1 MSSTALADR
10 LEAVAAE
17 LRAYPTSTDALRLLQ
32 GLSNAIDAEKV
43 VLVAEV
49 DEHRDFEAEGCSSLK
64 NWLRDQLHLDGRQ
77 AGQLVRSSR
86 TLRDMP
92 DLESLATEGA
102 VSLDHVDAFT
112 YAAKH
117 IEPMVVEQCMNP
129 LLDLATHAAP
139 TTVRQA
145 VKKLRAT
152 AHPDDLDEAWK
163 GMDQHDLKVSVVGDG
178 VAVTGFLPFDTGT
191 KLKTLLQSLS
201 APTCAEDDRPVSIR
215 RVTAL
220 DALLSSVL
228 ASGLPQDKGVRPHIT
243 LAADLEDL
251 AHNPETAT
259 AELAGFGTIGPTR
272 HTPPTKSRRQPTRR
286 HLRRTRLPRTR
297 RPRPP
302 HRVLVRRRP
311 HRPRQ
316 PHRAL
321 SEMSRSGAPGVLH
334 HRPRHAPDPP
344 HPAHPTHQRPSH
356 PSRLTSTALSRVAR
370 RETCCSNGGG
380 GAQPARRGLLDH
392 LDVET
397 ARANDDLEA
406 QEVEEERPPPVP
418 PELAQLVVRVVGG
431 VARLGRPV
439 GHHRVDESHPRR
451 RAVVRRRGQHQR
463 QGRDGDEGVG
473 EVLDAEVVGVRLAAV
488 GQEEVGRSPLA
499 AASAS
504 DPGSTPVTSVRGSAG
519 CAGPDERGAGQPARS
534 GG

>member
-1 MSSTALADR
+1 MSSTQLADR

-17 LRAYPTSTDALRLLQ
+17 LRAYPTPTDALRLLQ

-77 AGQLVRSSR
+77 AGQLVRSGR

-92 DLESLATEGA
+92 DLESLAVEGA

-117 IEPMVVEQCMNP
+117 IDPMVVEQCMNP

-152 AHPDDLDEAWK
+152 AHPDELDEAWIK
-163 GMDQHDLKVSVVGDG
+163 GMDRHDLKVSVVGDG

-191 KLKTLLQSLS
+191 KLKTVLQSLS

-228 ASGLPQDKGVRPHIT
+228 DSGLPQDKGVRPHV
-243 LAADLEDL
+243 DLTVDLSRL

-259 AELAGFGTIGPTR
+259 AELAGFGTIGPTQLQQMLCDADL
-272 HTPPTKSRRQPTRR
+272 TPILT
-286 HLRRTRLPRTR
+286 
-297 RPRPP
+297 
-302 HRVLVRRRP
+302 
-311 HRPRQ
+311 
-316 PHRAL
+316 A
-321 SEMSRSGAPGVLH
+321 G
-334 HRPRHAPDPP
+334 RHAVLDVGRTHRLATP
-344 HPAHPTHQRPSH
+344 HQRK
-356 PSRLTSTALSRVAR
+356 
-370 RETCCSNGGG
+370 
-380 GAQPARRGLLDH
+380 
-392 LDVET
+392 
-397 ARANDDLEA
+397 
-406 QEVEEERPPPVP
+406 
-418 PELAQLVVRVVGG
+418 
-431 VARLGRPV
+431 
-439 GHHRVDESHPRR
+439 
-451 RAVVRRRGQHQR
+451 AVVNR
-463 QGRDGDEGVG
+463 QGG
-473 EVLDAEVVGVRLAAV
+473 
-488 GQEEVGRSPLA
+488 
-499 AASAS
+499 
-504 DPGSTPVTSVRGSAG
+504 T
-519 CAGPDERGAGQPARS
+519 CAGPGCHGPVVHVHHVEYWSDGGPTDLANLIGLCPRCHSAVHQGFFTIDPDTHQTHRTLRTQRTSTRRARAG
-534 GG
+534 

>member
-17 LRAYPTSTDALRLLQ
+17 LRAYPTPTDALRLLQ

-43 VLVAEV
+43 VLVADV

-92 DLESLATEGA
+92 DLESLAVEGA

-117 IEPMVVEQCMNP
+117 IDPMVVEQCMNP

-152 AHPDDLDEAWK
+152 AHPDDLDEAWIK

-201 APTCAEDDRPVSIR
+201 APTCAEDDRPISIR

-259 AELAGFGTIGPTR
+259 AELAGFGTIGPAQLQQMLCDANLTPILTAGR
-272 HTPPTKSRRQPTRR
+272 HAVLDVGRTHRLATPHQRKAVVNRQGGTCAGPGCHGPVVHVHHIQYWSDGGPTDLANLIGLCPRCHSAVHQGFFTIDPDTHQTHRTLRTQRTSP
-286 HLRRTRLPRTR
+286 RRTR
-297 RPRPP
+297 
-302 HRVLVRRRP
+302 
-311 HRPRQ
+311 
-316 PHRAL
+316 
-321 SEMSRSGAPGVLH
+321 
-334 HRPRHAPDPP
+334 
-344 HPAHPTHQRPSH
+344 
-356 PSRLTSTALSRVAR
+356 
-370 RETCCSNGGG
+370 
-380 GAQPARRGLLDH
+380 
-392 LDVET
+392 
-397 ARANDDLEA
+397 
-406 QEVEEERPPPVP
+406 
-418 PELAQLVVRVVGG
+418 
-431 VARLGRPV
+431 
-439 GHHRVDESHPRR
+439 
-451 RAVVRRRGQHQR
+451 
-463 QGRDGDEGVG
+463 
-473 EVLDAEVVGVRLAAV
+473 
-488 GQEEVGRSPLA
+488 
-499 AASAS
+499 
-504 DPGSTPVTSVRGSAG
+504 AG
-519 CAGPDERGAGQPARS
+519 
-534 GG
+534 

>member
-77 AGQLVRSSR
+77 AGQLVRSGR

-92 DLESLATEGA
+92 DLESLAVEGA

-152 AHPDDLDEAWK
+152 AHPDDLDEAWIK

-228 ASGLPQDKGVRPHIT
+228 ASGLPQDKGVRPHVT
-243 LAADLEDL
+243 LTADLEDL

-259 AELAGFGTIGPTR
+259 AELAGFGTIGPTQLQQMLCDSDITPILTAGK
-272 HTPPTKSRRQPTRR
+272 HTVLDVGRTHRLATPHQRKAVVNRQGGTCAGPGCHGPVVHVHHIQYWSDGGPTDLANLIGLCPRCHAAVHQGFFTIDPDTHQTHRTLRTRR
-286 HLRRTRLPRTR
+286 TNARRTR
-297 RPRPP
+297 
-302 HRVLVRRRP
+302 
-311 HRPRQ
+311 
-316 PHRAL
+316 
-321 SEMSRSGAPGVLH
+321 
-334 HRPRHAPDPP
+334 
-344 HPAHPTHQRPSH
+344 
-356 PSRLTSTALSRVAR
+356 
-370 RETCCSNGGG
+370 
-380 GAQPARRGLLDH
+380 
-392 LDVET
+392 
-397 ARANDDLEA
+397 
-406 QEVEEERPPPVP
+406 
-418 PELAQLVVRVVGG
+418 
-431 VARLGRPV
+431 
-439 GHHRVDESHPRR
+439 
-451 RAVVRRRGQHQR
+451 
-463 QGRDGDEGVG
+463 
-473 EVLDAEVVGVRLAAV
+473 
-488 GQEEVGRSPLA
+488 
-499 AASAS
+499 
-504 DPGSTPVTSVRGSAG
+504 AG
-519 CAGPDERGAGQPARS
+519 
-534 GG
+534 

>member
-17 LRAYPTSTDALRLLQ
+17 LRAYPTPTDALRLLQ

-92 DLESLATEGA
+92 DLESLAVEGA

-117 IEPMVVEQCMNP
+117 IDPMVVEQCMNP

-152 AHPDDLDEAWK
+152 AHPDDLDEAWIK
-163 GMDQHDLKVSVVGDG
+163 GMDRHDLKVSVVGDG

-201 APTCAEDDRPVSIR
+201 APTCAEDDRPISIR

-228 ASGLPQDKGVRPHIT
+228 ASGLPQDKGMRPHVT
-243 LAADLEDL
+243 LTADLEDL

-259 AELAGFGTIGPTR
+259 AELAGFGTIGPTQLQQMLCDADL
-272 HTPPTKSRRQPTRR
+272 TPILT
-286 HLRRTRLPRTR
+286 
-297 RPRPP
+297 
-302 HRVLVRRRP
+302 
-311 HRPRQ
+311 
-316 PHRAL
+316 A
-321 SEMSRSGAPGVLH
+321 G
-334 HRPRHAPDPP
+334 RHAVLDVGRTHRLATP
-344 HPAHPTHQRPSH
+344 HQRK
-356 PSRLTSTALSRVAR
+356 
-370 RETCCSNGGG
+370 
-380 GAQPARRGLLDH
+380 
-392 LDVET
+392 
-397 ARANDDLEA
+397 
-406 QEVEEERPPPVP
+406 
-418 PELAQLVVRVVGG
+418 
-431 VARLGRPV
+431 
-439 GHHRVDESHPRR
+439 
-451 RAVVRRRGQHQR
+451 AVVNR
-463 QGRDGDEGVG
+463 QGG
-473 EVLDAEVVGVRLAAV
+473 
-488 GQEEVGRSPLA
+488 
-499 AASAS
+499 
-504 DPGSTPVTSVRGSAG
+504 T
-519 CAGPDERGAGQPARS
+519 CAGPGCHGPVVHVHHIQYWSDGGPTDLANLIGLCPRCHSAVHQGFFTIDPDTHQTHRTLRTQRTSRRARAG
-534 GG
+534 

>member
-1 MSSTALADR
+1 MSSTQLADR

-77 AGQLVRSSR
+77 AGQLVRSGR

-92 DLESLATEGA
+92 DLESLAVEGA

-117 IEPMVVEQCMNP
+117 IDPMVVEQCMNP

-152 AHPDDLDEAWK
+152 AHPDDLDEAWIK

-259 AELAGFGTIGPTR
+259 AELAGFGTIGPTQLQQMLCDSDITPILTAGK
-272 HTPPTKSRRQPTRR
+272 HTVLDVGRTHRLATPHQRKAVVNRQGGTCAGPGCHGPVVHVHHIQYWSDGGPTDLANLIGLCPRCHSAVHQGFFTIDPDTHQTHRTLRTRR
-286 HLRRTRLPRTR
+286 TNARRTR
-297 RPRPP
+297 
-302 HRVLVRRRP
+302 
-311 HRPRQ
+311 
-316 PHRAL
+316 
-321 SEMSRSGAPGVLH
+321 
-334 HRPRHAPDPP
+334 
-344 HPAHPTHQRPSH
+344 
-356 PSRLTSTALSRVAR
+356 
-370 RETCCSNGGG
+370 
-380 GAQPARRGLLDH
+380 
-392 LDVET
+392 
-397 ARANDDLEA
+397 
-406 QEVEEERPPPVP
+406 
-418 PELAQLVVRVVGG
+418 
-431 VARLGRPV
+431 
-439 GHHRVDESHPRR
+439 
-451 RAVVRRRGQHQR
+451 
-463 QGRDGDEGVG
+463 
-473 EVLDAEVVGVRLAAV
+473 
-488 GQEEVGRSPLA
+488 
-499 AASAS
+499 
-504 DPGSTPVTSVRGSAG
+504 AG
-519 CAGPDERGAGQPARS
+519 
-534 GG
+534 

>member
-1 MSSTALADR
+1 MSSTQLADR

-17 LRAYPTSTDALRLLQ
+17 LRAYPTPTDALRLLQ

-77 AGQLVRSSR
+77 AGQLVRSGR

-92 DLESLATEGA
+92 DLESLAVEGA

-117 IEPMVVEQCMNP
+117 IDPMVVEQCMNP

-152 AHPDDLDEAWK
+152 AHPDDLDEAWIK
-163 GMDQHDLKVSVVGDG
+163 GMDRHDLKVSVVGDG

-201 APTCAEDDRPVSIR
+201 APTCAEDDRPISIR

-228 ASGLPQDKGVRPHIT
+228 ASGLPQDKGVRPHV
-243 LAADLEDL
+243 DLTVDLSQL

-259 AELAGFGTIGPTR
+259 AELAGFGTIGPTQLQQMLCDANL
-272 HTPPTKSRRQPTRR
+272 TPILT
-286 HLRRTRLPRTR
+286 
-297 RPRPP
+297 
-302 HRVLVRRRP
+302 
-311 HRPRQ
+311 
-316 PHRAL
+316 A
-321 SEMSRSGAPGVLH
+321 G
-334 HRPRHAPDPP
+334 RHAVLDVGRTHRLATP
-344 HPAHPTHQRPSH
+344 HQRK
-356 PSRLTSTALSRVAR
+356 
-370 RETCCSNGGG
+370 
-380 GAQPARRGLLDH
+380 
-392 LDVET
+392 
-397 ARANDDLEA
+397 
-406 QEVEEERPPPVP
+406 
-418 PELAQLVVRVVGG
+418 
-431 VARLGRPV
+431 
-439 GHHRVDESHPRR
+439 
-451 RAVVRRRGQHQR
+451 AVVNR
-463 QGRDGDEGVG
+463 QGG
-473 EVLDAEVVGVRLAAV
+473 
-488 GQEEVGRSPLA
+488 
-499 AASAS
+499 
-504 DPGSTPVTSVRGSAG
+504 T
-519 CAGPDERGAGQPARS
+519 CAGPGCHGPVVHVHHIQYWSDGGPTDLANLIGLCPRCHSAVHQGFFTIDPDTHQTHRTLRTQRTSTRRARAG
-534 GG
+534 

>member
-1 MSSTALADR
+1 MSSTALAAR

-43 VLVAEV
+43 ALVAEI

-145 VKKLRAT
+145 VKKLRAA
-152 AHPDDLDEAWK
+152 AHPDDLDEAWIK
-163 GMDQHDLKVSVVGDG
+163 GMDRHDLKVSVVGDG

-191 KLKTLLQSLS
+191 KLKTVLQSLS
-201 APTCAEDDRPVSIR
+201 APTCAEDDRPASIR

-220 DALLSSVL
+220 DQLLTGIL
-228 ASGLPQDKGVRPHIT
+228 DSGLPQDKGVRPHVT
-243 LAADLEDL
+243 LTADLEDL

-259 AELAGFGTIGPTR
+259 AELAGFGTIGPTQLQQMLCDSDITPILTAGK
-272 HTPPTKSRRQPTRR
+272 HTVLDVGRTHRLATPHQRKAVVNRQGGTCAGPGCHGPVVHVHHIEYWSDGGPTDLANLIGLCPRCHTAVHQGFFTIDPDTHQTHRTLRTRR
-286 HLRRTRLPRTR
+286 TNARRTR
-297 RPRPP
+297 
-302 HRVLVRRRP
+302 
-311 HRPRQ
+311 
-316 PHRAL
+316 
-321 SEMSRSGAPGVLH
+321 
-334 HRPRHAPDPP
+334 
-344 HPAHPTHQRPSH
+344 
-356 PSRLTSTALSRVAR
+356 
-370 RETCCSNGGG
+370 
-380 GAQPARRGLLDH
+380 
-392 LDVET
+392 
-397 ARANDDLEA
+397 
-406 QEVEEERPPPVP
+406 
-418 PELAQLVVRVVGG
+418 
-431 VARLGRPV
+431 
-439 GHHRVDESHPRR
+439 
-451 RAVVRRRGQHQR
+451 
-463 QGRDGDEGVG
+463 
-473 EVLDAEVVGVRLAAV
+473 
-488 GQEEVGRSPLA
+488 
-499 AASAS
+499 
-504 DPGSTPVTSVRGSAG
+504 AG
-519 CAGPDERGAGQPARS
+519 
-534 GG
+534 

>member
-117 IEPMVVEQCMNP
+117 IDPMVVEQCMNP

-152 AHPDDLDEAWK
+152 AHPDDLDEAWIK

-228 ASGLPQDKGVRPHIT
+228 ASGLPQDKGVRPHVT
-243 LAADLEDL
+243 LTADLEDL

-259 AELAGFGTIGPTR
+259 AELAGFGTIGPTQLQQMLCDSDITPILTAGK
-272 HTPPTKSRRQPTRR
+272 HTV
-286 HLRRTRLPRTR
+286 LDVGRTHRLATP
-297 RPRPP
+297 
-302 HRVLVRRRP
+302 
-311 HRPRQ
+311 
-316 PHRAL
+316 
-321 SEMSRSGAPGVLH
+321 
-334 HRPRHAPDPP
+334 
-344 HPAHPTHQRPSH
+344 HQRK
-356 PSRLTSTALSRVAR
+356 
-370 RETCCSNGGG
+370 
-380 GAQPARRGLLDH
+380 
-392 LDVET
+392 
-397 ARANDDLEA
+397 
-406 QEVEEERPPPVP
+406 
-418 PELAQLVVRVVGG
+418 
-431 VARLGRPV
+431 
-439 GHHRVDESHPRR
+439 
-451 RAVVRRRGQHQR
+451 AVVNR
-463 QGRDGDEGVG
+463 QGG
-473 EVLDAEVVGVRLAAV
+473 
-488 GQEEVGRSPLA
+488 
-499 AASAS
+499 
-504 DPGSTPVTSVRGSAG
+504 T
-519 CAGPDERGAGQPARS
+519 CAGPGCHGPVVHVHHIQYWSDGGPTDLANLIGLCPRCHSAVHQGFFTIDPDTHQTHRTLRTQRTSRRARAG
-534 GG
+534 